1 MGGMSHRSIAPV
13 SVSTASY
20 IRSMQSHTWRRTK
33 FVVFVWLTTT
43 IFAVAQHRPGQPSA
57 SNVIVPPHG
66 DSVPMLDF
74 GGRPVVEVMINGKGP
89 YRFILDTGASASVID
104 SSVAAEIAI
113 EDRQNIQEI
122 RIGAVSIRDL
132 EAAVFPLSEMFGGGN
147 APRGV
152 LSASAF
158 PGTLVSFDYPAKR
171 ISFRKG
177 ILAEANAVTIF
188 DYDGA
193 DLPSV
198 PVKAANH
205 EITIHLDT
213 GAPYAVA
220 FPTKY
225 MKELPLA
232 RPPVQKGNVKSHGGP
247 IPIFVAALD
256 GDVSIGQFKLST
268 HEVHFTDVVPFHNVE
283 PKGQLGG
290 EALRDFIVTL
300 DSVNHRVQFQRP
312 PGASF

>member
-1 MGGMSHRSIAPV
+1 
-13 SVSTASY
+13 
-20 IRSMQSHTWRRTK
+20 
-33 FVVFVWLTTT
+33 
-43 IFAVAQHRPGQPSA
+43 
-57 SNVIVPPHG
+57 
-66 DSVPMLDF
+66 MLDF

-89 YRFILDTGASASVID
+89 YQFILDTGASGTVVD
-104 SSVAAEIAI
+104 SSVATEIGI
-113 EDRQNIQEI
+113 EDRQNIREI
-122 RIGAVSIRDL
+122 RVGTVAIRDL
-132 EAAVFPLSEMFGGGN
+132 EVAVFPLSKMFGGGD
-147 APRGV
+147 APRGI

-171 ISFRKG
+171 ITFRKG
-177 ILAEANAVTIF
+177 SLGEANAGKIF

-198 PVKAANH
+198 PVKAANR
-205 EITIHLDT
+205 EIRVHLDT
-213 GAPYAVA
+213 GAPYAIA

-232 RPPVQKGNVKSHGGP
+232 RPAVQKGNVKSHGGP

-256 GDVSIGQFKLST
+256 GDISIGQFKLST

-300 DSVNHRVQFQRP
+300 DSVNHRVQFERP
-312 PGASF
+312 PGASP